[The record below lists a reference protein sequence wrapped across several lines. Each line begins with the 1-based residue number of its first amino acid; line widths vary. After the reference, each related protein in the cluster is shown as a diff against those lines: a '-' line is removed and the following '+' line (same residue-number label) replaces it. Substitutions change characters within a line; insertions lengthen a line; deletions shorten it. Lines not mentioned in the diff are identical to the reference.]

1 MAEAEK
7 KYNGYTTYY
16 FLIDKTHNEKNIAD
30 YFWAEVK
37 FYKSEYSRSL
47 IRENYGVT
55 EQGEFAIAI
64 PAVLPEELMSW
75 NSTKQDPELKE
86 KLRGVIEENFD
97 KALDRFDSFIKMLSE
112 RSKEIRQN
120 GFYDVENGKEHDF
133 DIRAH

>member
-1 MAEAEK
+1 MVEIEK

-16 FLIDKTHNEKNIAD
+16 FLIDKAHSEDIAS
-30 YFWAEVK
+30 YFWAEVR
-37 FYKSEYSRSL
+37 FYKLEYSRSL

-55 EQGEFAIAI
+55 EEGEFAIAI

-75 NSTKQDPELKE
+75 NSTKQDLELKE
-86 KLRGVIEENFD
+86 KLRGVVEENFN
-97 KALDRFDSFIKMLSE
+97 KALDRFDSWIKMLSE

-120 GFYDVENGKEHDF
+120 GFYDIENGKKHDF

>member
-1 MAEAEK
+1 MDRQEE

-16 FLIDKTHNEKNIAD
+16 FLIDKAHSENIAN
-30 YFWAEVK
+30 YFWAEVR

-55 EQGEFAIAI
+55 EEGEFAIAI

-97 KALDRFDSFIKMLSE
+97 KALDRFDNWIKMLSE

-120 GFYDVENGKEHDF
+120 GFYDVEDGKKHDF
-133 DIRAH
+133 DIRVH